1 MFTLKLH
8 LTFSQHEGKK
18 MMTDFSFFG
27 GTTPFFLSYKTS
39 MTTTW
44 GDKRHNN
51 RDVQAKKS
59 QSVQLYFA
67 IKGPI
72 LQEK

>member
-1 MFTLKLH
+1 
-8 LTFSQHEGKK
+8 
-18 MMTDFSFFG
+18 
-27 GTTPFFLSYKTS
+27 

-72 LQEK
+72 LQEM